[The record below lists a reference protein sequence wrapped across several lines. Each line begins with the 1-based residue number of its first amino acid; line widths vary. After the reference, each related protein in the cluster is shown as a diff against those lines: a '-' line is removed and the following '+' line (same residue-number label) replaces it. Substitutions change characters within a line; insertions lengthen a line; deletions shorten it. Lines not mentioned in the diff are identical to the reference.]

1 VDSARDTVVELDVQL
16 GDGIFL
22 VDRGFLK
29 ITDSSSFYHVTNGET
44 LDGLILGDTTVTVD
58 TTNNL
63 VMATTVLV
71 TSVISSFT
79 GLCKKKIINHSLSI
93 LAKTKTN
100 LNNKCEDEC
109 ELFFNRFELLI
120 SPLSAN

>member
-22 VDRGFLK
+22 IDRGFLK
-29 ITDSSSFYHVTNGET
+29 ITDSSSFYHVTDGET
-44 LDGLILGDTTVTVD
+44 LDGLILRNTTVAVD

-79 GLCKKKIINHSLSI
+79 GLNKKYQSI
-93 LAKTKTN
+93 
-100 LNNKCEDEC
+100 
-109 ELFFNRFELLI
+109 RFVMQAENETE
-120 SPLSAN
+120 SANAKGG